1 MRFYNTQHYH
11 TGIALLTPEIVH
23 LGKASAVQQARQA
36 ILDQAYVRTPGRFFK
51 GAPKV
56 LALHSEV
63 CINRVEPQ
71 TTKAEL

>member
-1 MRFYNTQHYH
+1 MTTVAVVPTTDARSETIYH
-11 TGIALLTPEIVH
+11 
-23 LGKASAVQQARQA
+23 AVVGDKQARQA
-36 ILDQAYVRTPGRFFK
+36 TLDQAYVRTPGRFFK
-51 GAPKV
+51 GAPRV